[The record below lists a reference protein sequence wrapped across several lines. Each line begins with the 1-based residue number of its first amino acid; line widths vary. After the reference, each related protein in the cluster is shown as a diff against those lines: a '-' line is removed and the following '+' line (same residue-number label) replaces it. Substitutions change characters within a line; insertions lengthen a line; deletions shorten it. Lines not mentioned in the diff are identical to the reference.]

1 MFGFFYL
8 FSVCAQVSL
17 VYPIAFFVVSIFLV
31 CFPIFSSLVEVVTA
45 VGITITAVPVF
56 YFCIA
61 WKKKPKWLS
70 STSSQY

>member
-1 MFGFFYL
+1 
-8 FSVCAQVSL
+8 
-17 VYPIAFFVVSIFLV
+17 VYPIAFFAVSIFLV